1 MVQRRDL
8 MGGGL
13 VAGLASLMATSA
25 EAAPA
30 AADTDDETANAVNRF
45 REVYERQLEQVYDA
59 RWKGVTKVR
68 QQQRTWL
75 LATRKYPDFIEI
87 GLDVWDNVY
96 DWHVAYQQ
104 AAERAA
110 PGRWTLWDGVHVHDL
125 AAPVGSEPR
134 VRRVPVR
141 HRRPGSHALSAFR
154 LLGALAG
161 LAAQHRE
168 QHQRAISAPLEAVR
182 SASRYRDERTGR
194 DA

>member
-25 EAAPA
+25 EATPA
-30 AADTDDETANAVNRF
+30 AADSDETANAVNRF

-87 GLDVWDNVY
+87 GLDVWDNIY

-104 AAERAA
+104 AVSVQRLAD
-110 PGRWTLWDGVHVHDL
+110 GRYGMAFMFTTLVL
-125 AAPVGSEPR
+125 RNPEFVGYPFDTD
-134 VRRVPVR
+134 PQ
-141 HRRPGSHALSAFR
+141 G
-154 LLGALAG
+154 
-161 LAAQHRE
+161 
-168 QHQRAISAPLEAVR
+168 
-182 SASRYRDERTGR
+182 RTR
-194 DA
+194 